1 MSLQHVALTS
11 HSLCKGGKTS
21 CATRCSSILCV
32 LENLNENLSPQQLL
46 PQQFAQIESDFLRLV
61 AATKFCCRKKIFI
74 KVLQYTRSAGR
85 CRLDLLCKLVAQ
97 CFPYPLVVLIKR
109 IRELALTN
117 SSCQYVI
124 CELLSTCKFN
134 HILLSQFEHG
144 TDLAVI

>member
-1 MSLQHVALTS
+1 MKI
-11 HSLCKGGKTS
+11 C
-21 CATRCSSILCV
+21 
-32 LENLNENLSPQQLL
+32 
-46 PQQFAQIESDFLRLV
+46 LRNS
-61 AATKFCCRKKIFI
+61 CCRSKSHKLNLICCCLLRRQNSAAETKIFT
-74 KVLQYTRSAGR
+74 KVLQYTQSAGR

-124 CELLSTCKFN
+124 GELLSTCKFN